1 MAGIWSVKQ
10 QQAQPVG
17 PRPEAPQCDAGEYG
31 ITGVSV
37 RFYMPKQRHHMEA
50 RSHGY
55 TDWITVPATPDEP
68 ATCFA
73 VRLFAYVM
81 ATELMLQED
90 DGLFVTF
97 QTSKLHSGKCWG
109 LSADALANVM
119 GRMMAEAGIPPEF
132 RPHSARHAGQALL
145 KSKGTADADV
155 MARANMSQRTY
166 VTHYMR
172 QIRRVQVFDVAP

>member
-1 MAGIWSVKQ
+1 MATRIGLRCQ
-10 QQAQPVG
+10 Q
-17 PRPEAPQCDAGEYG
+17 RR
-31 ITGVSV
+31 TSL
-37 RFYMPKQRHHMEA
+37 
-50 RSHGY
+50 
-55 TDWITVPATPDEP
+55 
-68 ATCFA
+68 
-73 VRLFAYVM
+73 RLASLCAYVM